1 MELRD
6 ASQINPLVSKI
17 QVFSFF
23 FLFLTSVDCKLFCS
37 NYHTGFLNLS
47 VLQLL
52 TINHQR
58 GKVMIVMMLTETTK
72 ATVSIGLLRCAR
84 QYSMYFA
91 YAASTH

>member
-1 MELRD
+1 MGLRD
-6 ASQINPLVSKI
+6 VSQINPLVSKI

-37 NYHTGFLNLS
+37 NYHTGFLNL
-47 VLQLL
+47 LALHLL

-58 GKVMIVMMLTETTK
+58 GNVMIVMTIIATTK
-72 ATVSIGLLRCAR
+72 ATISIGLLRCAR

-91 YAASTH
+91 YAA